1 MPHIIRTKDYRA
13 FLLELKARIEDAR
26 LDVARSVN
34 KDLIA
39 LYIDIGKRILE
50 KQQALGWG
58 RSVIETLSQDLLDAY
73 PGAQGFSPQN
83 LWLMRQFVMEYTD
96 LPKLQQLVGG
106 LIDHASHM
114 KILHLAL
121 LTSGG
126 DAPGMN
132 AAIRAVVRTAHF
144 HRIKATGIMDGYDG
158 LVKGNFIELGP
169 RDVRNIVQRGGTMLR
184 SARSEAFRTKEGRAT
199 AAKNLRDA
207 GIDAL
212 ICIGGGGTQAG
223 AHQLALEQGVKLIG
237 VASTIDNDLGGS
249 DRTIG
254 FDTACNTALEA
265 IDRLRDTASSYGRIF
280 FVEVMG
286 RDTGFIAM
294 HTGIAAGAEYVMVPE
309 RRENVDELVRV
320 LENRSQEKGSSIVVV
335 AEGDQEGGAFKL
347 ADLVEKCCPQFDI
360 RVSVLGH
367 LQRGG
372 NPTLADRLLASRL
385 GAAAVE
391 GLMDG
396 KHHCVAGVVK
406 GAVTFT
412 PHAEALVQK
421 KLIEPDLFRLL
432 PMLAV

>member
-1 MPHIIRTKDYRA
+1 
-13 FLLELKARIEDAR
+13 
-26 LDVARSVN
+26 
-34 KDLIA
+34 
-39 LYIDIGKRILE
+39 
-50 KQQALGWG
+50 
-58 RSVIETLSQDLLDAY
+58 
-73 PGAQGFSPQN
+73 
-83 LWLMRQFVMEYTD
+83 
-96 LPKLQQLVGG
+96 
-106 LIDHASHM
+106 
-114 KILHLAL
+114 
-121 LTSGG
+121 
-126 DAPGMN
+126 MN

-144 HRIKATGIMDGYDG
+144 HGIKATGIMDGYDG
-158 LVKGNFIELGP
+158 MVKGNFIELGP
-169 RDVRNIVQRGGTMLR
+169 RDVKNIVQRGGTMLR
-184 SARSEAFRTKEGRAT
+184 SARSESFKTTEGRAK

-223 AHQLALEQGVKLIG
+223 AHQLAEEHRVKLIG
-237 VASTIDNDLGGS
+237 IASTIDNDLGCS

-254 FDTACNTALEA
+254 FDTACNTALDA
-265 IDRLRDTASSYGRIF
+265 MDRLRDTAASYGRIF

-320 LENRSQEKGSSIVVV
+320 LENRSKEKGSCIVVV

-347 ADLVEKCCPQFDI
+347 AAEVQGRCPQFDI

-372 NPTLADRLLASRL
+372 SPTMADRLLASRL

-391 GLMDG
+391 GLISG
-396 KHHCVAGVVK
+396 KDHCVVGVVK
-406 GAVTFT
+406 GEIIFT
-412 PHAEALVQK
+412 PHAEALAQLK
-421 KLIEPDLFRLL
+421 MIEPDLFRLL

>member
-1 MPHIIRTKDYRA
+1 MKPAHI
-13 FLLELKARIEDAR
+13 
-26 LDVARSVN
+26 
-34 KDLIA
+34 
-39 LYIDIGKRILE
+39 
-50 KQQALGWG
+50 
-58 RSVIETLSQDLLDAY
+58 
-73 PGAQGFSPQN
+73 
-83 LWLMRQFVMEYTD
+83 
-96 LPKLQQLVGG
+96 
-106 LIDHASHM
+106 
-114 KILHLAL
+114 AL

-132 AAIRAVVRTAHF
+132 AAIRAVVRTATF
-144 HRIKATGIMDGYDG
+144 HGIRVTGVMDGYEG
-158 LVKGNFIELGP
+158 LVKNDLIELGP
-169 RDVRNIVQRGGTMLR
+169 RDVRNIIQRGGTMLR
-184 SARSEAFRTKEGRAT
+184 SARSEAFRSKEGRAQ
-199 AAKNLRDA
+199 AAANLKAA

-223 AHQLALEQGVKLIG
+223 AHQLASEQGVRLIG
-237 VASTIDNDLGGS
+237 IASTIDNDLGGS

-265 IDRLRDTASSYGRIF
+265 MDRLRDTASSYGRIF

-309 RRENVDELVRV
+309 RQESVDELVRV
-320 LENRSQEKGSSIVVV
+320 LENRSKEKGSCIVVV
-335 AEGDQEGGAFKL
+335 AEGDEEGGAFKL
-347 ADLVEKCCPQFDI
+347 AEEVKGRCPAFDI

-391 GLMDG
+391 GLISG
-396 KHHCVAGVVK
+396 KVHCIVGLVK
-406 GAVTFT
+406 GEVAFT
-412 PHAEALVQK
+412 PHAEALAQK
-421 KLIEPDLFRLL
+421 KKIEPDLFRLL

>member
-1 MPHIIRTKDYRA
+1 MIT
-13 FLLELKARIEDAR
+13 
-26 LDVARSVN
+26 
-34 KDLIA
+34 
-39 LYIDIGKRILE
+39 
-50 KQQALGWG
+50 
-58 RSVIETLSQDLLDAY
+58 
-73 PGAQGFSPQN
+73 
-83 LWLMRQFVMEYTD
+83 
-96 LPKLQQLVGG
+96 
-106 LIDHASHM
+106 
-114 KILHLAL
+114 HLAL

-144 HRIKATGIMDGYDG
+144 HGIKATGIMDGYDG

-184 SARSEAFRTKEGRAT
+184 SARSESFRTVEGRAT

-223 AHQLALEQGVKLIG
+223 AHQLATEQGVKLIG

-265 IDRLRDTASSYGRIF
+265 MDRLRDTAASYGRIF

-309 RRENVDELVRV
+309 RRENVNELVSV
-320 LENRSQEKGSSIVVV
+320 LENRSKEKGSCIVVV
-335 AEGDQEGGAFKL
+335 AEGDEEGGAFKL
-347 ADLVEKCCPQFDI
+347 AAEVGKRCPQFDI

-372 NPTLADRLLASRL
+372 SPTMADRLLAARL

-391 GLMDG
+391 GLIAG
-396 KHHCVAGVVK
+396 KHSCVVGIVQ
-406 GAVTFT
+406 GAITFT
-412 PHAEALVQK
+412 PHAKAIAEK
-421 KLIEPDLFRLL
+421 KMIEPDLMRLL
-432 PMLAV
+432 TMLAV

>member
-1 MPHIIRTKDYRA
+1 M
-13 FLLELKARIEDAR
+13 
-26 LDVARSVN
+26 S
-34 KDLIA
+34 
-39 LYIDIGKRILE
+39 
-50 KQQALGWG
+50 
-58 RSVIETLSQDLLDAY
+58 
-73 PGAQGFSPQN
+73 
-83 LWLMRQFVMEYTD
+83 
-96 LPKLQQLVGG
+96 KLQH
-106 LIDHASHM
+106 I
-114 KILHLAL
+114 AL

-144 HRIKATGIMDGYDG
+144 HGIQTTGVLDGYDG
-158 LVKGNFIELGP
+158 LVKKNFLPLGP
-169 RDVRNIVQRGGTMLR
+169 RDVSNIVQRGGTILR
-184 SARSEAFRTKEGRAT
+184 SARSEAFMKPEGRAQ
-199 AAKNLRDA
+199 AAANLREA

-212 ICIGGGGTQAG
+212 IVIGGGGSQSG
-223 AHQLALEQGVKLIG
+223 AHTLSAEQNVRVMGI
-237 VASTIDNDLGGS
+237 ASTIDNDLGGS

-309 RRENVDELVRV
+309 RKENVAELTKA
-320 LENRSQEKGSSIVVV
+320 LLDRSTDKSSSIVVV

-347 ADLVEKCCPQFDI
+347 AEQVKKSCPQFDI

-372 NPTLADRLLASRL
+372 NPTMADRLLASRL

-391 GLMDG
+391 GLMEG
-396 KHHCVAGVVK
+396 KHHTVVGIVK
-406 GAVTFT
+406 GEITYT
-412 PHAEALVQK
+412 PHAEAVSQRK
-421 KLIEPDLFRLL
+421 VIEPDLFRLIQ
-432 PMLAV
+432 MLAV